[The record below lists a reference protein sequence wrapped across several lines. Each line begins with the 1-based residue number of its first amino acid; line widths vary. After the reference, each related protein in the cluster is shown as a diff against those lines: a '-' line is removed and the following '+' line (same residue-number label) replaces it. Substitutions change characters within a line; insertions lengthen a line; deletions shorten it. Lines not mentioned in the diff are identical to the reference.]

1 MRRGFTLLELLIVIA
16 LTGVL
21 SGLAFPRLAG
31 ALDGIHA
38 GQAASRIAL
47 AHERARA
54 LALGEQRTALLRVT
68 ADSLTV
74 LVNDSVRWGLA
85 GPASDGATLSLGAAQ
100 TPYAPNGLA
109 LGAANTTFVVQRG
122 LARVEVLVSRL
133 GRVRIVRSA
142 E

>member
-1 MRRGFTLLELLIVIA
+1 MRRGFTLLELLLVIT
-16 LTGVL
+16 LIGLL

-31 ALDGIHA
+31 ALDGIRA

-54 LALGEQRTALLRVT
+54 LALGEQHTAVLRVT
-68 ADSLTV
+68 PDSLTV
-74 LVNDSVRWGLA
+74 LVNDSVRWGLP

-100 TPYAPNGLA
+100 TPYAPNGFA
-109 LGAANTTFVVQRG
+109 LGAANTTYVVQRG
-122 LARVEVLVSRL
+122 VARIEVLVSRL